1 MTKSETANANLIGA
15 MDATNVNANPD
26 RDKLD
31 KVLKD
36 LSEMDL
42 DDITINK
49 FLTDDEIKNANYILS
64 KSNQERID
72 THSDIKKVSD
82 AMENQKTILDEEQY
96 EYDNTPSTN
105 GKEHKMKLDIYDR
118 NIEDNLYIIYYFL
131 SYGILGLFLYKL
143 IHK

>member
-42 DDITINK
+42 DDIAINK
-49 FLTDDEIKNANYILS
+49 FLTDEIKNANYILS

-72 THSDIKKVSD
+72 TYSDIKKMSD